1 MMTRR
6 ASAAS
11 RATFANGKTSSAGL
25 HLTWKKQLSA
35 DFADYCDGTNLSE
48 HARGTVSAPAPDR
61 SLHAAAI
68 IENSYDIRPAT
79 KSTQRDCKLAR
90 RYRRFSGGTQM
101 NQLVRMTARRT
112 HRVRE
117 GVSITFLKSA
127 EICVICGCNRRF

>member
-11 RATFANGKTSSAGL
+11 RATFANDKTSEAGL
-25 HLTWKKQLSA
+25 HLTRKKQLSA

-68 IENSYDIRPAT
+68 IENSYNISPAT
-79 KSTQRDCKLAR
+79 KSTVPPCQFAVPLCRFRRDADE
-90 RYRRFSGGTQM
+90 S
-101 NQLVRMTARRT
+101 
-112 HRVRE
+112 
-117 GVSITFLKSA
+117 
-127 EICVICGCNRRF
+127 